1 MLGLLCHVIV
11 LNVENHMLPQL
22 SLSRNFCGVVCGLCS
37 ELLERRAMRDVD
49 RRVISPRRLS
59 WEERIDMSRSKVL
72 RNFWI
77 PWVATIVLGCFS
89 DAVAQVR
96 YHVEDL
102 GTLEDGF
109 FGCTMGV
116 NNHGLT
122 ETQYGLL
129 EAGKLVK
136 GRVAINFDG
145 FTFPIPT
152 LGGTNNW
159 DNPFGGEVNDRGEAV
174 GYSETDVLD
183 PNGEDVCGFGTHLT
197 CRAFLWRK
205 GHVSALPTLGGN
217 NAQASAI
224 NNRGQIT
231 GFAETAVSDSSCSAS
246 SPSKIHL
253 PVIWEDGKARALRT
267 VGGDPDGEANAI
279 NDQGQAVGSSGNCG
293 GGLYAVLWGKN
304 GTASQLLDYGTFA
317 LAFGINDRGQ
327 IVGLVGSPDSP
338 GFSVALWQNSAITNL
353 GTLGD
358 FAAIGSGIN
367 NKGQVVGSTLDSSF
381 NWVHAFIWQDG
392 VMTALSTLF
401 PEESNL
407 FPTMANQ
414 INERGQIVGMGT
426 VLSGPHEGET
436 HAFLA
441 TPVDERI
448 DKSIADV
455 APTHPKS
462 NSPANA
468 GKKFLQR
475 FARGRFEQ

>member
-1 MLGLLCHVIV
+1 
-11 LNVENHMLPQL
+11 
-22 SLSRNFCGVVCGLCS
+22 
-37 ELLERRAMRDVD
+37 MRTL
-49 RRVISPRRLS
+49 R
-59 WEERIDMSRSKVL
+59 VL
-72 RNFWI
+72 RNLWI

-116 NNHGLT
+116 NNHGWT

-129 EAGKLVK
+129 EAGKLLK

-145 FTFPIPT
+145 FTFP
-152 LGGTNNW
+152 
-159 DNPFGGEVNDRGEAV
+159 
-174 GYSETDVLD
+174 
-183 PNGEDVCGFGTHLT
+183 
-197 CRAFLWRK
+197 
-205 GHVSALPTLGGN
+205 LPTLGGN
-217 NAQASAI
+217 NGQATAI

-246 SPSKIHL
+246 APSKIHS
-253 PVIWEDGKARALRT
+253 PVIWEDGKARPLVT
-267 VGGDPDGEANAI
+267 VGKDPDGLANAI
-279 NDQGQAVGSSGNCG
+279 NDQGQAVGSSGNCA
-293 GGLYAVLWGKN
+293 GGLHAVLWEKN
-304 GTASQLLDYGTFA
+304 GTARDLGPA
-317 LAFGINDRGQ
+317 GAAAFGVNNQGQ
-327 IVGLVGSPDSP
+327 IVGLVPSLDGST
-338 GFSVALWQNSAITNL
+338 FSAALWQNGAIKNL

-358 FAAIGSGIN
+358 HAAIASGIN
-367 NKGQVVGSTLDSSF
+367 NKGQVVGSTLDSNF
-381 NWVHAFIWQDG
+381 NFDAHAFMWQDD
-392 VMTALSTLF
+392 VMTDLSTLF
-401 PEESNL
+401 PAESNL

-414 INERGQIVGMGT
+414 INERGQIVGMAT
-426 VLSGPHEGET
+426 VISGPHEGET

-441 TPVDERI
+441 TPLDERI

-468 GKKFLQR
+468 GTKLLQR

>member
-1 MLGLLCHVIV
+1 MNTL
-11 LNVENHMLPQL
+11 
-22 SLSRNFCGVVCGLCS
+22 
-37 ELLERRAMRDVD
+37 
-49 RRVISPRRLS
+49 RRL
-59 WEERIDMSRSKVL
+59 
-72 RNFWI
+72 RNLWI
-77 PWVATIVLGCFS
+77 PCVTTIVLGCFS

-116 NNHGLT
+116 NNHGWT

-129 EAGKLVK
+129 EAGKLLK

-145 FTFPIPT
+145 FTFPLPT
-152 LGGTNNW
+152 LGGPNNW
-159 DNPFGGEVNDRGEAV
+159 DNPFGGEINDRGEAV
-174 GYSETDVLD
+174 GFSETDVLD

-197 CRAFLWRK
+197 CSAFLWRK
-205 GHVSALPTLGGN
+205 GNMSALPTLGGN
-217 NAQASAI
+217 NGQATAI

-246 SPSKIHL
+246 SPSKIHS
-253 PVIWEDGKARALRT
+253 PVIWEDGKARPLHT
-267 VGGDPDGEANAI
+267 VGNDPDGVGNAI
-279 NDQGQAVGSSGNCG
+279 NDQGQAVGSSGTCG
-293 GGLYAVLWGKN
+293 GATIHAVLWEKN
-304 GTASQLLDYGTFA
+304 GTAYSLRDLGTA
-317 LAFGINDRGQ
+317 GAAAFGINNQGQ
-327 IVGLVGSPDSP
+327 IVGLVPSLDGSTIYA
-338 GFSVALWQNSAITNL
+338 ALWQNGANGKVTNL

-358 FAAIGSGIN
+358 FAAIASGIN
-367 NKGQVVGSTLDSSF
+367 NKGQVVGSTLDSTF
-381 NWVHAFIWQDG
+381 NFDAHAFIYQDG
-392 VMTALSTLF
+392 VMSDLSTLF
-401 PEESNL
+401 PAESNL

-414 INERGQIVGMGT
+414 INERGQIVGMAT

-462 NSPANA
+462 NLPANV
-468 GKKFLQR
+468 GKQLLQR
-475 FARGRFEQ
+475 FRLGHPQ